1 MISVVIPTLN
11 EAENLRR
18 LLPMLAADD
27 ETIET
32 IVVDGGSTDGSASI
46 AEEYG
51 AYVISSLPGRGR
63 QLARGAAEAK
73 GDVFLFLH
81 ADSYWPRGGFAAI
94 QDALDA
100 RPDAPGG
107 NFRLLF
113 DADDGFSRWLNG
125 FYAFIRRLG
134 FYYGDSGMFVRSEV
148 YRKLGGVRPIALMED
163 YDFVRRMERAGRS
176 ICVKSPPLLTSSR
189 RFLNRHPV
197 AIVSGWVVIHALYF
211 LGVSP
216 DRLARLYRSEAH

>member
-18 LLPMLAADD
+18 LLPMLGSDD
-27 ETIET
+27 ETVET
-32 IVVDGGSTDGSASI
+32 IVVDGGSTDGTADI
-46 AEEYG
+46 ANEYG
-51 AYVISSLPGRGR
+51 AILISSPPGRG
-63 QLARGAAEAK
+63 QQIARGAAEAK
-73 GDVFLFLH
+73 GDTFLFLH
-81 ADSYWPRGGFAAI
+81 ADSYWPCGGFAAI
-94 QDALDA
+94 QSALDA

-113 DADDGFSRWLNG
+113 SADDGFSRWLNG
-125 FYAFIRRLG
+125 FYAFIRWLG
-134 FYYGDSGMFVRSEV
+134 FYYGDSGMFVRAEV
-148 YRKLGGVRPIALMED
+148 YRALGGVRPIALMED
-163 YDFVRRMERAGRS
+163 YDFVRRMERAGHT
-176 ICVKSPPLLTSSR
+176 ICVKSPPLVTSSR
-189 RFLNRHPV
+189 RFHNRHPL

>member
-1 MISVVIPTLN
+1 
-11 EAENLRR
+11 
-18 LLPMLAADD
+18 MLSSDD

-32 IVVDGGSTDGSASI
+32 IVVDGGSSDSTEDVAK
-46 AEEYG
+46 EYG
-51 AYVISSLPGRGR
+51 AKLVSSPPGRGQ

-73 GDVFLFLH
+73 GDVLLFLH
-81 ADSYWPRGGFAAI
+81 ADSHWPRGGFAAI
-94 QDALDA
+94 RSALDA

-125 FYAFIRRLG
+125 FYAFIRWLG
-134 FYYGDSGMFVRSEV
+134 FYYGDSGMFVRAEV
-148 YRKLGGVRPIALMED
+148 YRELGGVRPIALMED
-163 YDFVRRMERAGRS
+163 YDFVRRMERMGRT

-189 RFLNRHPV
+189 RFLNRHPI
-197 AIVSGWVVIHALYF
+197 AIVSGWVIIHALYF